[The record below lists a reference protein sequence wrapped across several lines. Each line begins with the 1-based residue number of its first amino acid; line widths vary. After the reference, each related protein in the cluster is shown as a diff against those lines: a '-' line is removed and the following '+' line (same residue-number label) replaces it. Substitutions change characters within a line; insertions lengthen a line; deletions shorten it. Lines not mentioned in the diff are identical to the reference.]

1 MDTDYYGQS
10 SADFQG
16 LADAILVVE
25 EQRLPV
31 HKAILAANSATFA
44 KMFRSCSGSTE
55 HSSEI
60 PLDDSLHEVCT
71 TLKVVYEGCSAL
83 HASKLRSAEDAYCV
97 TNFAHKYDMKE
108 LLEEC
113 EAYLV
118 EQARNP
124 SKLFGQP
131 GATVRWTLLAEK
143 CEMSTLLAHCELSMA
158 RKTDDTFWSNPSENA
173 MHLSTDSLL
182 RMLKVAACKN
192 RTNRHTDVTQLIRW
206 QQASDATA

>member
-1 MDTDYYGQS
+1 M
-10 SADFQG
+10 
-16 LADAILVVE
+16 
-25 EQRLPV
+25 
-31 HKAILAANSATFA
+31 
-44 KMFRSCSGSTE
+44 
-55 HSSEI
+55 
-60 PLDDSLHEVCT
+60 
-71 TLKVVYEGCSAL
+71 
-83 HASKLRSAEDAYCV
+83 

-143 CEMSTLLAHCELSMA
+143 CQMSTLLAHCELSMA
-158 RKTDDTFWSNPSENA
+158 KKTDDSFWSNPPENA

-182 RMLKVAACKN
+182 QMLKVAAIKN
-192 RTNRHTDVTQLIRW
+192 RSGRHTDVTQLINW
-206 QQASDATA
+206 QQPSEPNA